1 MQARRLCGKTL
12 RMSQISR
19 PHQPA
24 LEDSMLDMGHRA
36 RTASMRLATLS
47 PAQRTRG
54 LEAMAD
60 ALEAAESLILEANA
74 RDMTAGRSKGLTPAM
89 LDRLSLD
96 SARIHAIAKAVR
108 NVAGLPDPVGSEIAR
123 WTVPSG
129 LDIARVRTPLG
140 VIGIIYEARPNV
152 TADAA
157 ALCLRSGNAA
167 ILRAGSES
175 LQSALAIATALRSG
189 LQGVGLPQDAVQL
202 VSTTDRDAVGH
213 MLSGLQG
220 QIDVI
225 VPRGGKGLVARVQ
238 QDARVPVIGHLE
250 GLCHAYVDADA
261 DPEKAVNIVLNAKMR
276 RTGICGALE
285 TLLINR
291 SAAAMLLPA
300 IAAPLREAGC
310 ELRGDEAARTILA
323 DMTLATEEDWR
334 TEYLAPILSV
344 RIVDDL
350 DAALDHISTFGTGHT
365 ELIITENTS
374 TAERFLNQVDAG
386 IVLHNASTQFAD
398 GGEFGMG
405 AEIGIATGRI
415 HARGPV
421 GAEQL
426 TIFKYVVR
434 GNGQTRP

>member
-1 MQARRLCGKTL
+1 MT
-12 RMSQISR
+12 MISSTKH
-19 PHQPA
+19 PSLQDQM
-24 LEDSMLDMGHRA
+24 LEIGRRA
-36 RTASMRLATLS
+36 RTASTRLASLT
-47 PAQRTRG
+47 AADRTRG
-54 LEAMAD
+54 LNAMAD
-60 ALEAAESLILEANA
+60 ALESSKDFILDANK
-74 RDMTAGRSKGLTPAM
+74 RDMAAAKSKGLTDAM
-89 LDRLSLD
+89 LDRLMLD
-96 SARIHAIAKAVR
+96 GERLRGVANAVR
-108 NVAGLPDPVGSEIAR
+108 AVAKLDDPVGSEIAR

-140 VIGIIYEARPNV
+140 VIGIIYESRPNV

-189 LQGVGLPQDAVQL
+189 LEGAGLPADAIQL
-202 VSTTDRDAVGH
+202 VDTPDREAVGH
-213 MLSGLQG
+213 MLTGLEG
-220 QIDVI
+220 KVDVI

-238 QDARVPVIGHLE
+238 QDARIPVIGHLE
-250 GLCHAYVDADA
+250 GLCHAYIDVDADP
-261 DPEKAVNIVLNAKMR
+261 DKAVNVVFNAKMR

-285 TLLINR
+285 TLLINK
-291 SAAAMLLPA
+291 SVASQLLPA
-300 IAAPLREAGC
+300 IAAPLRDAGC
-310 ELRGDEAARTILA
+310 ELRGDEAAREILP
-323 DMTLATEEDWR
+323 DMVPATDEDWR

-350 DAALDHISTFGTGHT
+350 DDALRHIATFGTGHT
-365 ELIITENTS
+365 EMIITENTS
-374 TAERFLNQVDAG
+374 TAERFLLTVDAG

-434 GNGQTRP
+434 GTGQTRP